1 MGGIVTPGFKSGFYS
16 PRRGGVPK
24 YPALWNGC
32 IGAWCPSL
40 GQTGLSLIDSSL
52 KRNHGTLTLMDPAT
66 DWVASDGKIA
76 LDLDGVNDTV
86 VIPAIQISNSGPLTM
101 VAWLNRRS
109 SNASNYHIAF
119 TIGDGTG
126 ARTIWIGNHIT
137 TGYYGCSHGEGASD
151 LQSTTVGGTGWH
163 CLAITKAGTAFTG
176 YLDGKSIGQYST
188 ANTLATTNI
197 TIGNYGV
204 GSFYFDGFIDDYR
217 VYNRALS
224 ASELR
229 LLSIRR
235 GIAYELSTKR
245 NFFVAG
251 SPPIT
256 GDLSATLAS
265 LTLSATGTVAA
276 GASGTVSATLGSLS
290 LVSSGTVAAG
300 ASGDTSATLA
310 AVTVSSTGT
319 VAAGA
324 SGDTSS
330 TLGAVTLTSSGTVAA
345 GASGDTSATLGA
357 VTLTSSG
364 TVAAGASGDT
374 SVTLASLTLSAT
386 GTVAAGATGSL
397 TSTLADVTLSA
408 TGAEASTATGSVSAT
423 LGAVTLSAT
432 GTVTDGATGSVS
444 ATLAAVAVS
453 STGTVAA
460 GASGGVSA
468 TLGSLSLASG
478 GSLSA
483 GLTAQVN
490 AALEACVVSSTGT
503 VAAGTTGVLS
513 VQLASVSLVSQGTF
527 VLPGGFRLK
536 VAGTWKDATAF
547 IKVGDWK
554 QATPYIKVNG
564 VWK

>member
-300 ASGDTSATLA
+300 A
-310 AVTVSSTGT
+310 
-319 VAAGA
+319 
-324 SGDTSS
+324 
-330 TLGAVTLTSSGTVAA
+330 
-345 GASGDTSATLGA
+345 
-357 VTLTSSG
+357 
-364 TVAAGASGDT
+364 
-374 SVTLASLTLSAT
+374 
-386 GTVAAGATGSL
+386 TGSL

-444 ATLAAVAVS
+444 ATLAAVTVS

-460 GASGGVSA
+460 GASGSVSA

-513 VQLASVSLVSQGTF
+513 VQLASVSLVSRGGE